1 LPALISVSLDLNQKY
16 SFIGLTQQKY
26 FPRPISKFRNQ
37 FLTFASIMQKDKLLI
52 IDDEERLRNLLARIL
67 QLEGYEVLV
76 ASTGK
81 EGLKKLQQ
89 EIIPVVISDVK
100 LPDVNGIELTSQIKA
115 SYPAT
120 EIIVLTAFGTINDG
134 VKAIKSGAF
143 DYITKGDDNEKII
156 PLVSKAMDKALLQHR
171 VLVLE
176 EKLNNK
182 FGFDRLIGK
191 SNAITDVI
199 KLAQK
204 VALTDTTVL
213 LLGETGTGKEIFAEA
228 IHQASNRH
236 TKSFVAVNC
245 SAFTKELL
253 ESELFGH
260 KAGSFTGAVKD
271 KKGLFEEANGGT
283 IFLDEIGELDHDL
296 QAKLLR
302 VLESQQFLKI
312 GDTKPTQVNVRILA
326 ATNRNLQ
333 EEVSKEGFRSDLYYR
348 LSVFQITLPA
358 LRDRR
363 KDIKLLAEYFMN
375 YFGIK
380 VKKQFVGLTDKF
392 VEKLEAY
399 NWPGN
404 IRELKNIIERAVI
417 LADENVLDETLLPYE
432 MQEPQPT
439 KSGGALS
446 TFDLSSIEK
455 IHIQRVLNHAHG
467 NRAEAAR
474 LLNIGVA
481 TLYRKLKDYGL
492 E

>member
-1 LPALISVSLDLNQKY
+1 
-16 SFIGLTQQKY
+16 
-26 FPRPISKFRNQ
+26 
-37 FLTFASIMQKDKLLI
+37 MQKDKLLI

-67 QLEGYEVLV
+67 QLEGYDVLV
-76 ASTGK
+76 ASNGK
-81 EGLKKLQQ
+81 EAIKKLQH
-89 EIIPVVISDVK
+89 EVIPVVISDVK
-100 LPDVNGIELTSQIKA
+100 LPDINGIELTSQIKA
-115 SYPAT
+115 NWPAT

-134 VKAIKSGAF
+134 VKAIKGGAF

-156 PLVSKAMDKALLQHR
+156 PLVSKAMDKALLQQK
-171 VLVLE
+171 VLE
-176 EKLNNK
+176 LEKKLNSK
-182 FGFDRLIGK
+182 FGFERLIGR
-191 SNAITDVI
+191 SVAITNVI

-228 IHQASNRH
+228 IHQASPRNA
-236 TKSFVAVNC
+236 KSFVAVNC

-302 VLESQQFLKI
+302 VLESQSFIKV

-333 EEVSKEGFRSDLYYR
+333 AEVNKEGFRSDLYYR

-358 LRDRR
+358 LRDRK
-363 KDIKLLAEYFMN
+363 KDIKLLAEYFMG

-380 VKKQFVGLTDKF
+380 VKKQFAGLSDKLI
-392 VEKLEAY
+392 EKLEAY

-417 LADENVLDETLLPYE
+417 LADDNVLDETLLPYE
-432 MQEPQPT
+432 MQGPQT
-439 KSGGALS
+439 AQTGNSSLS
-446 TFDLSSIEK
+446 SFDLSSVEK
-455 IHIQRVLNHAHG
+455 MHIQRVLNHTHG

-474 LLNIGVA
+474 LLNIGIA

>member
-1 LPALISVSLDLNQKY
+1 
-16 SFIGLTQQKY
+16 
-26 FPRPISKFRNQ
+26 
-37 FLTFASIMQKDKLLI
+37 MQKDKLLI
-52 IDDEERLRNLLARIL
+52 IDDEERLRSLLARIL
-67 QLEGYEVLV
+67 QLEGYDVLV

-81 EGLKKLQQ
+81 EGLKKLQHDT
-89 EIIPVVISDVK
+89 IPVVISDVK
-100 LPDVNGIELTSQIKA
+100 LPDINGIELTSQIKA
-115 SYPAT
+115 GWPAT

-134 VKAIKSGAF
+134 VRAIKSGAF

-156 PLVSKAMDKALLQHR
+156 PLVSKAMDKALLQQR
-171 VLVLE
+171 VLELE
-176 EKLNNK
+176 KKLNNK

-191 SNAITDVI
+191 SSAITDVI

-213 LLGETGTGKEIFAEA
+213 LLGETGTGKELFAEA
-228 IHQASNRH
+228 IHQASPRNAK
-236 TKSFVAVNC
+236 TFVAVNC

-260 KAGSFTGAVKD
+260 KAGSFTGAVRD

-326 ATNRNLQ
+326 ATNRNLLD
-333 EEVSKEGFRSDLYYR
+333 EVNQGSFRSDLYYR
-348 LSVFQITLPA
+348 LSVFTITLPA
-358 LRDRR
+358 LRHRK
-363 KDIKLLAEYFMN
+363 KDIEPLAEYFMN
-375 YFGIK
+375 YFGLK
-380 VKKQFVGLTDKF
+380 VKKQFTGLSEKF
-392 VEKLEAY
+392 IEKLEAY
-399 NWPGN
+399 DWPGN

-417 LADENVLDETLLPYE
+417 LADDDTVDETLLPYE
-432 MQEPQPT
+432 MQQPQTSKP
-439 KSGGALS
+439 GGALS
-446 TFDLSSIEK
+446 AFDLSTVEK
-455 IHIQRVLNHAHG
+455 LHIQRVLNHTHG
-467 NRAEAAR
+467 NRAETAR
-474 LLNIGVA
+474 LLNIGIA

>member
-1 LPALISVSLDLNQKY
+1 
-16 SFIGLTQQKY
+16 
-26 FPRPISKFRNQ
+26 
-37 FLTFASIMQKDKLLI
+37 MQKEKLLI

-67 QLEGYEVLV
+67 QLEGYEVVV

-89 EIIPVVISDVK
+89 ENLPVVISDVK
-100 LPDVNGIELTSQIKA
+100 LPDYNGIDLTLQIK
-115 SYPAT
+115 STWPAT

-156 PLVSKAMDKALLQHR
+156 PLVSKAMDKALLQYR
-171 VLVLE
+171 VLELE
-176 EKLNNK
+176 NKLNEK

-191 SNAITDVI
+191 STAVTDVI

-213 LLGETGTGKEIFAEA
+213 LLGETGTGKELFAEA
-228 IHQASNRH
+228 IHQASHRH
-236 TKSFVAVNC
+236 NKAFVAVNC

-283 IFLDEIGELDHDL
+283 IFLDEIGELDHEL

-358 LRDRR
+358 LRDRK

-375 YFGIK
+375 YFGLK
-380 VKKQFVGLTDKF
+380 VKKQFTGMTDKF
-392 VEKLEAY
+392 IEKLEAY

-417 LADENVLDETLLPYE
+417 LADEAVLDESLLPYE
-432 MQEPQPT
+432 MQEPSPV
-439 KSGGALS
+439 KAGNLLS
-446 TFDLSSIEK
+446 AFDLASIEK
-455 IHIQRVLNHAHG
+455 LHIQRVLNHTHG

>member
-1 LPALISVSLDLNQKY
+1 
-16 SFIGLTQQKY
+16 
-26 FPRPISKFRNQ
+26 
-37 FLTFASIMQKDKLLI
+37 MQKDKLLI

-89 EIIPVVISDVK
+89 EAIPVVISDVK
-100 LPDVNGIELTSQIKA
+100 LPDINGIELTSQIKT
-115 SYPAT
+115 SFPAT

-171 VLVLE
+171 VLELE
-176 EKLNNK
+176 KKLNNK

-191 SNAITDVI
+191 STAITDVI

-236 TKSFVAVNC
+236 AKSFVAVNC

-283 IFLDEIGELDHDL
+283 IFLDEIGELDHEL

-333 EEVSKEGFRSDLYYR
+333 AEVSKEGFRSDLYYR
-348 LSVFQITLPA
+348 LSVFTITLPS

-363 KDIKLLAEYFMN
+363 KDIKLLAEYFMH
-375 YFGIK
+375 YFGLK
-380 VKKQFVGLTDKF
+380 VKKQFTGLTDKF
-392 VEKLEAY
+392 VEKLEAHS
-399 NWPGN
+399 WPGN

-417 LADENVLDETLLPYE
+417 LADDNILDETLLPYE
-432 MQEPQPT
+432 MQEPQPA
-439 KSGGALS
+439 KAGSSLS
-446 TFDLSSIEK
+446 SFDLSSIEK
-455 IHIQRVLNHAHG
+455 LHIQRVLSHAHG

>member
-1 LPALISVSLDLNQKY
+1 
-16 SFIGLTQQKY
+16 
-26 FPRPISKFRNQ
+26 
-37 FLTFASIMQKDKLLI
+37 MQKDKLLI

-67 QLEGYEVLV
+67 QLEGYDVLV

-81 EGLKKLQQ
+81 EGMKKLQQ
-89 EIIPVVISDVK
+89 DAIPVVISDVK
-100 LPDVNGIELTSQIKA
+100 LPDINGIELTTQIKA
-115 SYPAT
+115 NWPAT

-156 PLVSKAMDKALLQHR
+156 PLVSKAMDKALLQHK
-171 VLVLE
+171 VHELE
-176 EKLNNK
+176 QKLNNK
-182 FGFDRLIGK
+182 FGFDRLVGK
-191 SNAITDVI
+191 STAITDVI

-213 LLGETGTGKEIFAEA
+213 LFGETGTGKEIFAEA
-228 IHQASNRH
+228 IHQASNRRA
-236 TKSFVAVNC
+236 KSFVAVNC

-260 KAGSFTGAVKD
+260 KSGSFTGAVKD
-271 KKGLFEEANGGT
+271 KKGLFEEADSGT

-302 VLESQQFLKI
+302 VLESQQFLKV

-326 ATNRNLQ
+326 ATNRNLL
-333 EEVSKEGFRSDLYYR
+333 EEVNKGSFRSDLYYR

-358 LRDRR
+358 LRDRK
-363 KDIKLLAEYFMN
+363 KDIRILAEHFMN
-375 YFGIK
+375 YFALK
-380 VKKQFVGLTDKF
+380 VKKQLNGLTEKF

-404 IRELKNIIERAVI
+404 IRELKNVIERAVI
-417 LADENVLDETLLPYE
+417 LADHSLLDETLLPYE
-432 MQEPQPT
+432 MQEPQPL
-439 KSGGALS
+439 KGGSASGVS
-446 TFDLSSIEK
+446 TFDLSAIEK
-455 IHIQRVLNHAHG
+455 LHIQRVLNHAHG
-467 NRAEAAR
+467 NRAETAR

>member
-1 LPALISVSLDLNQKY
+1 
-16 SFIGLTQQKY
+16 
-26 FPRPISKFRNQ
+26 
-37 FLTFASIMQKDKLLI
+37 
-52 IDDEERLRNLLARIL
+52 
-67 QLEGYEVLV
+67 
-76 ASTGK
+76 
-81 EGLKKLQQ
+81 
-89 EIIPVVISDVK
+89 
-100 LPDVNGIELTSQIKA
+100 LPDINGIELTTQIKTHW
-115 SYPAT
+115 PAT

-143 DYITKGDDNEKII
+143 DYITKGDDNERII
-156 PLVSKAMDKALLQHR
+156 PLVSKAMDKALLQHK
-171 VLVLE
+171 VLE
-176 EKLNNK
+176 LEQKLNNK

-191 SNAITDVI
+191 SAAITDVI

-228 IHQASNRH
+228 IHQASHRN
-236 TKSFVAVNC
+236 TKTFVAVNC

-271 KKGLFEEANGGT
+271 KKGLFEEANNGT

-302 VLESQQFLKI
+302 VLESQQFLKV

-333 EEVSKEGFRSDLYYR
+333 EEVNKGGFRSDLYYR
-348 LSVFQITLPA
+348 LSVFTITLPA
-358 LRDRR
+358 LRDRK
-363 KDIKLLAEYFMN
+363 KDIKLLAEYFMH
-375 YFGIK
+375 YFALK
-380 VKKQFVGLTDKF
+380 VKKQLTSLSDKF
-392 VEKLEAY
+392 IEKLETY

-417 LADENVLDETLLPYE
+417 LADDNTLDESLLPYE

-439 KSGGALS
+439 KSGNLLS
-446 TFDLSSIEK
+446 AFDLSSIEK
-455 IHIQRVLNHAHG
+455 LHIQRVLNHAHG

>member
-1 LPALISVSLDLNQKY
+1 
-16 SFIGLTQQKY
+16 
-26 FPRPISKFRNQ
+26 
-37 FLTFASIMQKDKLLI
+37 MQKDKLLI

-67 QLEGYEVLV
+67 QLEGYDVLV

-89 EIIPVVISDVK
+89 EPVPVVISDVK
-100 LPDVNGIELTSQIKA
+100 LPDANGIELTSKIKA
-115 SYPAT
+115 EWPAT

-156 PLVSKAMDKALLQHR
+156 PLVSKAMDKALLQYR
-171 VLVLE
+171 VLELE
-176 EKLNNK
+176 QKLSTK

-358 LRDRR
+358 LRDRK
-363 KDIKLLAEYFMN
+363 KDIRLLAEYFMN
-375 YFGIK
+375 YFGLK
-380 VKKQFVGLTDKF
+380 VKKQFTGLSDKF
-392 VEKLEAY
+392 IEKLEAY

-417 LADENVLDETLLPYE
+417 LADENVLDETLLPYD
-432 MQEPQPT
+432 MQEPQPA
-439 KSGGALS
+439 KAGSSLS

-455 IHIQRVLNHAHG
+455 HHIQRVLNHAHG

>member
-1 LPALISVSLDLNQKY
+1 
-16 SFIGLTQQKY
+16 
-26 FPRPISKFRNQ
+26 
-37 FLTFASIMQKDKLLI
+37 MQKEKLLI

-67 QLEGYEVLV
+67 QLEGYDVLV

-89 EIIPVVISDVK
+89 DNIPVVISDVK
-100 LPDVNGIELTSQIKA
+100 LPDYNGIDLTLQIK
-115 SYPAT
+115 STWSAT
-120 EIIVLTAFGTINDG
+120 EVIVLTAFGTINDG

-156 PLVSKAMDKALLQHR
+156 PLVSKAMDKALLQYR
-171 VLVLE
+171 VQELE
-176 EKLNNK
+176 SKLNEK

-191 SNAITDVI
+191 SAAVTDVI

-213 LLGETGTGKEIFAEA
+213 LLGETGTGKELFAEA
-228 IHQASNRH
+228 IHQASPRH
-236 TKSFVAVNC
+236 NKAFVAVNC

-283 IFLDEIGELDHDL
+283 IFLDEIGELDHEL

-358 LRDRR
+358 LRDRK
-363 KDIKLLAEYFMN
+363 KDIRLLAEYFMN
-375 YFGIK
+375 YFGLK
-380 VKKQFVGLTDKF
+380 VKKQFTGMTDKF
-392 VEKLEAY
+392 IEKLEAY
-399 NWPGN
+399 SWPGN
-404 IRELKNIIERAVI
+404 IRELKNVIERAVI
-417 LADENVLDETLLPYE
+417 LADDNILDETLLPYE
-432 MQEPQPT
+432 MQEPSPV
-439 KSGGALS
+439 KAGNSISA
-446 TFDLSSIEK
+446 FDLASIEK
-455 IHIQRVLNHAHG
+455 LHIQRVLNHTHG

>member
-1 LPALISVSLDLNQKY
+1 
-16 SFIGLTQQKY
+16 
-26 FPRPISKFRNQ
+26 
-37 FLTFASIMQKDKLLI
+37 MQKDKLLI

-81 EGLKKLQQ
+81 EGMKKLQQ
-89 EIIPVVISDVK
+89 ESIPVVISDVK
-100 LPDVNGIELTSQIKA
+100 LPDINGIELTNQIKTHW
-115 SYPAT
+115 PAT

-156 PLVSKAMDKALLQHR
+156 PLVSKAMDKALLQYR
-171 VLVLE
+171 VLELE
-176 EKLNNK
+176 QKLNEK

-191 SNAITDVI
+191 SAAIADVV

-213 LLGETGTGKEIFAEA
+213 LLGETGTGKELFAEA
-228 IHQASNRH
+228 IHQASTRN
-236 TKSFVAVNC
+236 TKAFVAVNC

-260 KAGSFTGAVKD
+260 KAGSFTGAIKD

-283 IFLDEIGELDHDL
+283 IFLDEIGELDHEL

-333 EEVSKEGFRSDLYYR
+333 EEVRKEGFRSDLYYR

-358 LRDRR
+358 LRDRK
-363 KDIKLLAEYFMN
+363 KDIRALAEYFMN
-375 YFGIK
+375 YFGLK
-380 VKKQFVGLTDKF
+380 VKKQFTGLTDQF
-392 VEKLEAY
+392 VEKLEAH

-417 LADENVLDETLLPYE
+417 LADDNVLDESLLPYE
-432 MQEPQPT
+432 LQGYQPL
-439 KSGGALS
+439 KSGNMLS
-446 TFDLSSIEK
+446 AFDLSTIEK
-455 IHIQRVLNHAHG
+455 LHIQRVLNHTHG
-467 NRAEAAR
+467 NRAETAR

-481 TLYRKLKDYGL
+481 TLYRKLKEYGL

>member
-1 LPALISVSLDLNQKY
+1 
-16 SFIGLTQQKY
+16 
-26 FPRPISKFRNQ
+26 
-37 FLTFASIMQKDKLLI
+37 MQKDKLLI

-67 QLEGYEVLV
+67 QLEGYDVLV
-76 ASTGK
+76 ASNGK
-81 EGLKKLQQ
+81 EAIKKLQH
-89 EIIPVVISDVK
+89 EVIPVVISDVK
-100 LPDVNGIELTSQIKA
+100 LPDINGIELTSQIKA
-115 SYPAT
+115 SWPAT

-134 VKAIKSGAF
+134 VKAIKGGAF

-156 PLVSKAMDKALLQHR
+156 PLVSKAMDKALLQQK
-171 VLVLE
+171 VLE
-176 EKLNNK
+176 LEKKLNSK
-182 FGFDRLIGK
+182 FGFERLIGK
-191 SNAITDVI
+191 SVAITNVI

-228 IHQASNRH
+228 IHQASPRNA
-236 TKSFVAVNC
+236 KSFVAVNC

-302 VLESQQFLKI
+302 VLESQSFIKV

-333 EEVSKEGFRSDLYYR
+333 AEVNKEGFRSDLYYR

-358 LRDRR
+358 LRDRK
-363 KDIKLLAEYFMN
+363 KDIKLLAEYFMG

-380 VKKQFVGLTDKF
+380 VKKQFAGLSDKLI
-392 VEKLEAY
+392 EKLEAY

-417 LADENVLDETLLPYE
+417 LADDNVLDETLLPYE
-432 MQEPQPT
+432 MQGPQTVQAGNSSP
-439 KSGGALS
+439 SS
-446 TFDLSSIEK
+446 FDLSSVEK
-455 IHIQRVLNHAHG
+455 LHIQRVLNHTHG
-467 NRAEAAR
+467 NRAEGAR
-474 LLNIGVA
+474 LLNIGIA

>member
-1 LPALISVSLDLNQKY
+1 
-16 SFIGLTQQKY
+16 
-26 FPRPISKFRNQ
+26 
-37 FLTFASIMQKDKLLI
+37 MQKDKLLI

-67 QLEGYEVLV
+67 QLEGYEVIV

-89 EIIPVVISDVK
+89 EAIPVVISDVK
-100 LPDVNGIELTSQIKA
+100 LPDINGIELSSQIKA
-115 SYPAT
+115 SWPAT

-171 VLVLE
+171 VLELE
-176 EKLNNK
+176 QKLNSK
-182 FGFDRLIGK
+182 FGFERLVGK
-191 SNAITDVI
+191 SAAITEVI

-228 IHQASNRH
+228 IHQASPRN
-236 TKSFVAVNC
+236 TKPFVAVNC

-260 KAGSFTGAVKD
+260 KAGAFTGAVKD

-302 VLESQQFLKI
+302 VLESQQFLKV
-312 GDTKPTQVNVRILA
+312 GDTKSTQVNVRILA

-333 EEVSKEGFRSDLYYR
+333 AEVSKEGFRSDLYYR

-358 LRDRR
+358 LRNRK
-363 KDIKLLAEYFMN
+363 KDIRLLAEYFMN
-375 YFGIK
+375 YFALK
-380 VKKQFVGLTDKF
+380 VKKQFTGLSETF

-399 NWPGN
+399 GCPGN
-404 IRELKNIIERAVI
+404 IRELKNVIEGAVI
-417 LADENVLDETLLPYE
+417 LADDNVLDETLLPYE
-432 MQEPQPT
+432 MQEPQPV
-439 KSGGALS
+439 KAGSSLS
-446 TFDLSSIEK
+446 SFDLSSIEK
-455 IHIQRVLNHAHG
+455 HHIQRVLNHVHG

-481 TLYRKLKDYGL
+481 TLYRKLKEYGL

>member
-1 LPALISVSLDLNQKY
+1 
-16 SFIGLTQQKY
+16 
-26 FPRPISKFRNQ
+26 
-37 FLTFASIMQKDKLLI
+37 MQKDKLLI
-52 IDDEERLRNLLARIL
+52 IDDEERLRSLLARIL
-67 QLEGYEVLV
+67 QLEGYDVLE
-76 ASTGK
+76 AANGK
-81 EGLKKLQQ
+81 EAIKKLQHDV
-89 EIIPVVISDVK
+89 IPVVISDVK
-100 LPDVNGIELTSQIKA
+100 LPDINGIELTGQIKA
-115 SYPAT
+115 AWPAT

-134 VKAIKSGAF
+134 VKAIKGGAF

-156 PLVSKAMDKALLQHR
+156 PLVSKAMDKAMLQLK
-171 VLVLE
+171 VQELE
-176 EKLNNK
+176 KKLNNK
-182 FGFDRLIGK
+182 FGFERLIGK
-191 SNAITDVI
+191 SAAVTDVI
-199 KLAQK
+199 RLAQK

-228 IHQASNRH
+228 IHQASPRNA
-236 TKSFVAVNC
+236 KEFVAVNC

-260 KAGSFTGAVKD
+260 KAGAFTGAVKD

-302 VLESQQFLKI
+302 VLESQSFIKI
-312 GDTKPTQVNVRILA
+312 GDTKATQVNVRILA

-333 EEVSKEGFRSDLYYR
+333 TEISKDNFRSDLYYR

-358 LRDRR
+358 LRDRK
-363 KDIKLLAEYFMN
+363 KDIKLLAEYFMH
-375 YFGIK
+375 YFSAK
-380 VKKQFVGLTDKF
+380 VKKQITGLSDKL
-392 VEKLEAY
+392 VEKLEGY

-417 LADENVLDETLLPYE
+417 LADDSILDETLLPYE
-432 MQEPQPT
+432 MQGPQAIQAG
-439 KSGGALS
+439 SQLS
-446 TFDLSSIEK
+446 AFDLSSVEK
-455 IHIQRVLNHAHG
+455 LHIQRVLNHTRG

-474 LLNIGVA
+474 LLNIGIA